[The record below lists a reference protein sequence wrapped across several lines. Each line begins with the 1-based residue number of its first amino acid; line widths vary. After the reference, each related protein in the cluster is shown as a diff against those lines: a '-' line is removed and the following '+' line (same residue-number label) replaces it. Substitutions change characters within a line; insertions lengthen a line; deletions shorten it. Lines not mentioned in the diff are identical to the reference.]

1 MELGMTEATV
11 LHAVT
16 DGVMRITLNRPD
28 VLNSFDLA
36 MGRQMQAALDLA
48 AGDRTVRAVL
58 ITGAGRAFCAG
69 QDLGSVS
76 LDDPAGLPD
85 LGNVVAELWN
95 PIVRRI
101 RQLEKPVVA
110 AVNGVAAGAGANV
123 ALACDLVLASRSASF
138 IQAFSKLGI
147 IPDSGGTF
155 FLPRLVGM
163 ARATAMMFL
172 AEKVSAEQAA
182 AWGMIWKVCE
192 PDHLMPEADALAMQL
207 AAMPTRGL
215 ALTKQALNASVTN
228 DVVAQLDQE
237 ERLQRTAGQTAD
249 FVEGVRAF
257 LEKRA
262 PQFRGE

>member
-1 MELGMTEATV
+1 MTDSTI

-36 MGRQMQAALDLA
+36 MGRQMQSALDLA
-48 AGDRTVRAVL
+48 ASDRAVRAVL

-85 LGNVVAELWN
+85 LGNVVASLWN

-101 RQLEKPVVA
+101 RQLEKPVIA

-123 ALACDLVLASRSASF
+123 ALACDIVLASRAASF

-155 FLPRLVGM
+155 FLPRLVGT
-163 ARATAMMFL
+163 ARATALMFL
-172 AEKVSAEQAA
+172 AEKVPAEQAA
-182 AWGMIWKVCE
+182 AWGMIWKVCDPE
-192 PDHLMPEADALAMQL
+192 QLLPEAEALALQL
-207 AAMPTRGL
+207 AAMPTRGF

-228 DVVAQLDQE
+228 DVVAQLDEE
-237 ERLQRTAGQTAD
+237 ERLQRHAGQTRD

-257 LEKRA
+257 LEKR
-262 PQFRGE
+262 PPVFRGE